1 MDEAGRLRPSEAWCA
16 RAAGVVWSFDGKANE
31 DGGAVMLQR
40 LTHDLG
46 RRLGVDRAVAFTLVA
61 RAVQMLGSTGTV
73 LLIVHFLS
81 PIKQG
86 YYYTLLSLVALQVIF
101 EVGFAVVV
109 LQMA

>member
-1 MDEAGRLRPSEAWCA
+1 
-16 RAAGVVWSFDGKANE
+16 
-31 DGGAVMLQR
+31 
-40 LTHDLG
+40 
-46 RRLGVDRAVAFTLVA
+46 VDRAVAFTFVA

-81 PIKQG
+81 PIEQG

-109 LQMA
+109 LQMAAHESAHLSFQRDGTVEPEQCTNLRIWRRFSQRA

>member
-1 MDEAGRLRPSEAWCA
+1 MI
-16 RAAGVVWSFDGKANE
+16 
-31 DGGAVMLQR
+31 LQR

-81 PIKQG
+81 PIEQG

-101 EVGFAVVV
+101 EVGFAVIV
-109 LQMA
+109 LQMAAHESAHLSFQRDGTVEPEQCTNLRIWRRFSQRA